1 MEKIKIRALRADEI
15 EVRVAQLGEKGAQL
29 LLYKDARCD
38 KRILDEVFGIDGWAN
53 CYSEIKG
60 NLYCSIMI
68 QDRNTG
74 MWIQKQDC
82 GVESFADKEK
92 GEASD
97 AFKRAGFNV
106 GIGRELYTRIFIF
119 VSGVTQPNGKGGYEL
134 KNRFEK
140 WHVADIYTNEETEK
154 IEYLQIANS
163 KNEIVFTH
171 GTKPKAKPQPVEEK
185 KEEPKKEEIKPKQEE
200 PVLNKEQLDE
210 LLKLANGRGDL
221 VVRVAEDN
229 GYDNPRKIKVKDFD
243 LIKTAIQA
251 EIMM

>member
-15 EVRVAQLGEKGAQL
+15 EVRVGQVGATGVSL

-68 QDRNTG
+68 QDKNTG

-82 GVESFADKEK
+82 GVETFADKEK

-106 GIGRELYTRIFIF
+106 GIGRELYTKIFIF
-119 VSGVTQPNGKGGYEL
+119 IPTETKKNEKTGRYEL
-134 KNRFEK
+134 VDRFAK
-140 WHVADIYTNEETEK
+140 WHVSDIYTNEETEK
-154 IEYLQIANS
+154 IEYVQIAD
-163 KNEIVFTH
+163 KNNKVVFTY
-171 GTKPKAKPQPVEEK
+171 GKKPTVKPQPIEEK
-185 KEEPKKEEIKPKQEE
+185 QEEPKKEEPKQEE

-229 GYDNPRKIKVKDFD
+229 GYDNPRKIKAKDFD